1 MKAYVKPMLCF
12 ESYELNRTIAACT
25 WDLQM
30 ENKDVCQAYQ
40 DNNPE
45 LDSHTSGH
53 HDLSFPLFV
62 TEDVCRTT
70 EDQLKTSEGYCYTNG
85 ANLSNRVFQS

>member
-30 ENKDVCQAYQ
+30 EDKYNCRAFEDVNPGQ
-40 DNNPE
+40 DSNT
-45 LDSHTSGH
+45 HGH
-53 HDLSFPLFV
+53 HDSSFPLFV
-62 TEDVCRTT
+62 TEDVCKTT
-70 EDQLKTSEGYCYTNG
+70 EDQLKTSEDYCYTNG
-85 ANLSNRVFQS
+85 ANLNNRVFQS